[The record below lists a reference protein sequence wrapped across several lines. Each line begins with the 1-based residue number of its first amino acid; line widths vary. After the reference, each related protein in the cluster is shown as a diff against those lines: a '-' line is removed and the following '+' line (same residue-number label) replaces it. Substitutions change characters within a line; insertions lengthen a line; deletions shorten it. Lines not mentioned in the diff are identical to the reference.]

1 MGKISE
7 IIGKR
12 SANITGEATV
22 EVQSTS
28 QQLRTPYAQRGA
40 EHSQG
45 GAEISRDEIPV
56 ALQTYVERYFE
67 QVQSGRRHSQ
77 TRLGTPRSRSFTRSY
92 K

>member
-12 SANITGEATV
+12 SANLTGEATV

-28 QQLRTPYAQRGA
+28 QQLRTPYARRGA

-45 GAEISRDEIPV
+45 GAEIGRDEVPV
-56 ALQTYVERYFE
+56 ALQSYVERYFE
-67 QVQSGRRHSQ
+67 QVRSYSQ

-92 K
+92 R